1 MGCTFFA
8 RRYPSRKCPSSIVE
22 AELIVGGAKS
32 ATYMLSRRF
41 LAIGFLENP
50 LFVQL
55 STQVRDL
62 SMKIFQGNQPFTHP
76 SHNH

>member
-22 AELIVGGAKS
+22 AELIVGGAK
-32 ATYMLSRRF
+32 ALLMLSRRF

-50 LFVQL
+50 LFIQP
-55 STQVRDL
+55 STQVSDL
-62 SMKIFQGNQPFTHP
+62 YMKIFQGNHPFTIHP
-76 SHNH
+76 SHTH